1 MDLGGI
7 SVERLT
13 EKRDSQNVIPLR
25 QNGKVKWAICSSGRG
40 DAPTEYL
47 YGDHADRLA
56 AYEDTGL
63 EPEEIVKMGMMLED
77 SKRYSG
83 RLELKLRAAKE
94 LNPKWIP
101 VTERLPEDR
110 GDVLAVVFW
119 HETWRVKMAW
129 CIPERNEWYVHVG
142 FADRND
148 VLVSH
153 WMPLPVPPDRRSPKG
168 ESDA

>member
-1 MDLGGI
+1 MI
-7 SVERLT
+7 AERLSDKAI
-13 EKRDSQNVIPLR
+13 EIIDGLHRERLDYNGEYIPLIDAA
-25 QNGKVKWAICSSGRG
+25 NKLCS
-40 DAPTEYL
+40 
-47 YGDHADRLA
+47 
-56 AYEDTGL
+56 YEDTGL
-63 EPEEIVKMGMMLED
+63 DPAEVVKMGVMFED

-94 LNPKWIP
+94 LAPKWIP
-101 VTERLPEDR
+101 VTEQLPKDR

-129 CIPERNEWYVHVG
+129 CIPERNEWYVHVD

>member
-1 MDLGGI
+1 MI
-7 SVERLT
+7 AERLSDKAI
-13 EKRDSQNVIPLR
+13 EIIDGLHRERLDYNGEYIPLIDAA
-25 QNGKVKWAICSSGRG
+25 NKLCS
-40 DAPTEYL
+40 
-47 YGDHADRLA
+47 
-56 AYEDTGL
+56 YEDTGL
-63 EPEEIVKMGMMLED
+63 DPAEVVKMGVMFED

-94 LNPKWIP
+94 LAPKWIP
-101 VTERLPEDR
+101 VTEQLPKDR

-119 HETWRVKMAW
+119 HETWRVKMAR